1 MKKDYVKPVAELTP
15 VKMEYT
21 LCLTSLEKL
30 LLESGELDP
39 DSD

>member
-1 MKKDYVKPVAELTP
+1 MKKDYVKPEAELTP

-21 LCLTSLEKL
+21 LCLTSFEKL
-30 LLESGELDP
+30 LLEQGVYDD

>member
-1 MKKDYVKPVAELTP
+1 MKKDYVKPAAELTP

-21 LCLTSLEKL
+21 LCLTSLERL
-30 LLESGELDP
+30 LLERGAFDD